1 MNGGEALVE
10 TLVAHG
16 VEVGF
21 TVPGESFLTVL
32 EALRRRQNQVRL
44 VLTRHESGGSL
55 AADAYAKLTRKPA
68 AVFVS
73 RGPGATNASIGV
85 HTAMQDSTPM
95 LLFVG
100 NVRVRSKGRESF
112 QEVDHHR
119 LFGSLAKAVIEPA
132 SAKDIAECTA
142 RAWRLAT
149 AGRPGPV
156 VMVLPRDLTEADAG
170 EGPLPKPVPRP
181 TAGAAEVAVRAAA
194 AMLARAKRPLILAGE
209 CVSYEGA
216 HAELVS
222 FAEATGAPVIA
233 AYRRQDAFP
242 NEHAAYAGHLEINRV
257 GWQKKLLDEADVL
270 IAVGS
275 RLDAITSEEYTL
287 PRAHQ
292 SLIMLHPEAE
302 VVSRFQAEVGM
313 VSDLV
318 PGLRALAH
326 AVGKPRAERL
336 AWRDGLH
343 RAYLDFST
351 SGNVRVHGKVDL
363 SKVTAET
370 MRQVGDDAVLLT
382 DGGSFAR
389 WIHRYYRFR
398 RPYTQAGPAVGAMGY
413 AVPGAVGAILAR
425 PQVPVVAFAGDGS
438 FLMTGQEMSTA
449 AEQNLP
455 IRVVVCDNRVHGS
468 ILQGQRT
475 AYGEAGIYGTRISG
489 GPDFAAL
496 ARAYGCGGFTVERTE
511 DYAEALR
518 QALAHDGPALIH
530 VKTDERDIVPFGAGI
545 DDKV

>member
-16 VEVGF
+16 VEHAF

-32 EALRRRQNQVRL
+32 EALRQRQNRVRL
-44 VLTRHESGGSL
+44 VLTRHESGGTF
-55 AADAYAKLTRKPA
+55 AADAYAKLARKPA

-85 HTAMQDSTPM
+85 HTAMQDSTPL

-100 NVRVRSKGRESF
+100 HVRVRSKGREAF
-112 QEVDHHR
+112 QEADHHR

-142 RAWRLAT
+142 RAWRQAT

-156 VMVLPRDLTEADAG
+156 VVVLPRDLTEADAG
-170 EGPLPKPVPRP
+170 EGPLPRPVPRP
-181 TAGAAEVAVRAAA
+181 AAGPSAEAVSAAA
-194 AMLARAKRPLILAGE
+194 QAVAAAKRPLVLVGE

-216 HAELVS
+216 QAALVA
-222 FAEATGAPVIA
+222 FAEASGAPVIA

-242 NEHAAYAGHLEINRV
+242 NLHPAYAGHLEINRV
-257 GWQKKLLDEADVL
+257 GWQKRLLDEADLLV
-270 IAVGS
+270 AVGS

-292 SLIMLHPEAE
+292 RLIMLHPEAE
-302 VVSRFQAEVGM
+302 VVSRFQAEPGL
-313 VSDLV
+313 VSDLA
-318 PGLRALAH
+318 PALGALT
-326 AVGKPRAERL
+326 AATGRPPAERL
-336 AWRDGLH
+336 AWRDRLH
-343 RAYLDFST
+343 QAYLDLST
-351 SGNVRVHGKVDL
+351 PGSVPVHGEVDL
-363 SKVTAET
+363 ARVTAET
-370 MRQVGDDAVLLT
+370 MRQVGEEAVLLT

-425 PQVPVVAFAGDGS
+425 PDVPVIAFSGDGS
-438 FLMTGQEMSTA
+438 FLMTGQELSTA
-449 AEQNLP
+449 VEQRLP
-455 IRVVVCDNRVHGS
+455 IRVVVCDNQVHGS

-475 AYGEAGIYGTRISG
+475 AYGEAGIYATRIT

-496 ARAYGCGGFTVERTE
+496 ARAYGCAGFTVERTD
-511 DYAEALR
+511 DYPAALA
-518 QALAHDGPALIH
+518 QALAHPGPALLH
-530 VKTDERDIVPFGAGI
+530 LKTDDRDIVPFGAGI